1 MSPLKRAFRRD
12 PTTLASM
19 NVDISRS
26 REPLNVELL
35 KEKLLQNGD
44 FGQVIYEKVTGSTN
58 ADLLE
63 LASSGAP
70 NWTVKTVEFQDH
82 ARGRLG
88 RPWSAPEGS
97 QTIVSVL
104 VQLSTDQLDRI
115 GTIPLAAGLAVM
127 DALNDLGVEGAGL
140 KWPNDVQIHGKKLCG
155 ILVEATG
162 FDSTPTVVI
171 GWGTNISLTKEELPV
186 PHATS
191 LALEGVEVD
200 RTTFL
205 INMLTHLHTRLDQ
218 WQGPSVDWLDDYRAV
233 CSSIGQD
240 VRVLLPGD
248 KELLGEAIGVAT
260 GGEIRVRDASG
271 TVHTLNAGEITHL
284 RLQ

>member
-1 MSPLKRAFRRD
+1 
-12 PTTLASM
+12 M
-19 NVDISRS
+19 NFDISRS
-26 REPLNVELL
+26 RTPLDATLLREELL
-35 KEKLLQNGD
+35 KNGD
-44 FGQVIYEKVTGSTN
+44 FGQVIYGKVTGSTN
-58 ADLLE
+58 ADLLT
-63 LASSGAP
+63 LAGEGAP

-88 RPWSAPEGS
+88 RPWTAPEGS
-97 QTIVSVL
+97 QAIVSVL
-104 VQLSTDQLDRI
+104 VRIEPAHLDHI

-127 DALNDLGVEGAGL
+127 DALADLNVQGAGL
-140 KWPNDVQIHGKKLCG
+140 KWPNDVQIDGKKLCG

-162 FDSTPTVVI
+162 FDSTPSVVI
-171 GWGTNISLTKEELPV
+171 GMGINISLTKEELPV

-200 RTTFL
+200 RTGFL
-205 INMLTHLHTRLDQ
+205 INMLTYLRHRVQQ
-218 WQGPSVDWLDDYRAV
+218 WQGPSVEWIDDYRAV

-240 VRVLLPGD
+240 VRVVLPGD
-248 KELLGEAIGVAT
+248 KELLGEAIGVAS
-260 GGEIRVRDASG
+260 GGEIRVRDAQG